1 MPNLLLMH
9 TKTWRRRSL
18 LSELPEDE
26 RDTCLL
32 SVLPPESAQAREAP
46 PGAVPDEVLR
56 ARFEADGGPAPD
68 IWGDWAECVRGSSHS
83 SAARL

>member
-1 MPNLLLMH
+1 MDFH
-9 TKTWRRRSL
+9 KT
-18 LSELPEDE
+18 
-26 RDTCLL
+26 
-32 SVLPPESAQAREAP
+32 EA
-46 PGAVPDEVLR
+46 AVPDEVLR